1 MAKVPYEINVER
13 YVCTELDYIR
23 KMCKN
28 LDFSL
33 LPATVERIQYHAS
46 AMESALY
53 RYDGIKYE
61 LNEKVDNKDVSD
73 EEFRKIAKKVLKK
86 LKK

>member
-28 LDFSL
+28 LDFSF

-73 EEFRKIAKKVLKK
+73 KEFREIAKKILKK